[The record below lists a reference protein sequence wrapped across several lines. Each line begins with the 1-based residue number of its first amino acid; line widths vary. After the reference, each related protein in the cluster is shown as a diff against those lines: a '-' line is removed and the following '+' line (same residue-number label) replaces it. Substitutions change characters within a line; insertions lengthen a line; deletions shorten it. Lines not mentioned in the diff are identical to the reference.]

1 MIQNDQW
8 WSMDFN
14 LLRFCHH
21 LHHSTQTGWELLSNG
36 VLPVS
41 HCTLRLVHMLHL
53 KAKAALWQ
61 RAPSRWD
68 RMSRSG
74 SWKDE
79 KKLPQYKVQPLW
91 SWSVEEES
99 KEPSPV
105 LVCWSISCTCP
116 AHIQSYP
123 SVPYLEILES
133 WCPAQGVMTSPAS
146 LLQKEPWSQVRNFDL
161 STASTCMASGQCS
174 KLGRDISPL
183 LGETQKI
190 RYPHSQFPAYPLF
203 QVLTCCFS
211 EWDALLQLP
220 AGPRIQLSYDIQW
233 DLRRGA
239 FKHPIVTAL
248 ATLQW
253 LSLQLLPG
261 SETTRTFAGRPDWPR
276 GEIWQNAF
284 GALGKPLGN
293 PSEKRTKVPKHSSS
307 MIHAVQNASIALC
320 TLPPRPGGAPSQAL
334 AFPLRG
340 FSCKGHENESS
351 DVQTVWKLQKQRC
364 NITVICAADGGDIK

>member
-116 AHIQSYP
+116 AHIPQCHIWKFWSP
-123 SVPYLEILES
+123 GVLLRES
-133 WCPAQGVMTSPAS
+133 WPHPPAFCRKNLDRKS
-146 LLQKEPWSQVRNFDL
+146 
-161 STASTCMASGQCS
+161 
-174 KLGRDISPL
+174 
-183 LGETQKI
+183 ET
-190 RYPHSQFPAYPLF
+190 
-203 QVLTCCFS
+203 LTC
-211 EWDALLQLP
+211 QLHRP
-220 AGPRIQLSYDIQW
+220 VWPQ
-233 DLRRGA
+233 
-239 FKHPIVTAL
+239 
-248 ATLQW
+248 
-253 LSLQLLPG
+253 G
-261 SETTRTFAGRPDWPR
+261 S
-276 GEIWQNAF
+276 
-284 GALGKPLGN
+284 
-293 PSEKRTKVPKHSSS
+293 
-307 MIHAVQNASIALC
+307 VQS
-320 TLPPRPGGAPSQAL
+320 
-334 AFPLRG
+334 
-340 FSCKGHENESS
+340 
-351 DVQTVWKLQKQRC
+351 
-364 NITVICAADGGDIK
+364 